1 MYVFKQFFFC
11 TVRTSDHYR
20 RLLSLLVSRSFVGFW
35 AGNVVPDGKYPQCF
49 RLQTSRSRS
58 VFISV
63 EILGATYVWV
73 RVRFHATRHIVR
85 KRNKFIRS
93 NVPAGFSPNES
104 RDGYLPIPS
113 NSNDDNVSF
122 FSPIHTC
129 DRRIVYTCMLG
140 VVFKVSRMS
149 HRSTNLKAYGVRCR
163 QYFFTAPFKFY
174 KNPRFPYELKIKPN
188 DLFQSH
194 RTRMSNKM

>member
-1 MYVFKQFFFC
+1 MYVYKQFFC
-11 TVRTSDHYR
+11 TVRTSDHSR
-20 RLLSLLVSRSFVGFW
+20 RLLSLLVSRSFVRFW
-35 AGNVVPDGKYPQCF
+35 AVNVVPDGKYPQCF

-85 KRNKFIRS
+85 KRNKFVRS
-93 NVPAGFSPNES
+93 NVRAGFSPNDS

-113 NSNDDNVSF
+113 NSNNDNVSF
-122 FSPIHTC
+122 FPPIHMC
-129 DRRIVYTCMLG
+129 DRCIVYTCILG

-149 HRSTNLKAYGVRCR
+149 HRSTNLKAYGVRSR
-163 QYFFTAPFKFY
+163 PYFFTTSFKFY
-174 KNPRFPYELKIKPN
+174 KNLYFPYESKI
-188 DLFQSH
+188 
-194 RTRMSNKM
+194 